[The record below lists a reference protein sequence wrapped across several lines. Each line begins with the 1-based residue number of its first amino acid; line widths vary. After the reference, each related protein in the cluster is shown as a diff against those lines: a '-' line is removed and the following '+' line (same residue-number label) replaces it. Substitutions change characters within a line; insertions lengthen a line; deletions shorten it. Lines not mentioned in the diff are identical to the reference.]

1 MAVIAA
7 ERPAAAGRLVA
18 ALKDAAGAALLA
30 LGLAVPILAL
40 RIDQDINNQPI
51 LRPRWDDVALA
62 VALVF
67 AARLAWL
74 LLRPALAGTRGAS
87 RDQPHRGS
95 RARIWPRGR
104 SPSSA
109 PSCSSSIRC

>member
-18 ALKDAAGAALLA
+18 ALKDAALSALLA
-30 LGLAVPILAL
+30 LGLSVPILAL

-51 LRPRWDDVALA
+51 LRPRWDDVAMA

-67 AARLAWL
+67 AARLVWL
-74 LLRPALAGTRGAS
+74 LLRPALAGPAAQPEPARTGA
-87 RDQPHRGS
+87 GYLAA
-95 RARIWPRGR
+95 RAFAITGAVLLVLYPL
-104 SPSSA
+104 
-109 PSCSSSIRC
+109 